1 MTATRSTQATGPTQ
15 TTGPAQEYAG
25 DDPTDITDGE
35 LVSAILVLGRMTR
48 VLGRLDTGLSF
59 PQYRLL
65 TLLAEGDE
73 RSTAIASHLAVSKP
87 TITNAVEALVELGH
101 LHRLADTDDRR
112 VTWLQITPSGTRAL
126 ERANSAY
133 VDRFSPTVRAMRD
146 PATFIA
152 QLREFNDVLNAE
164 RERSSNRAREATV
177 KSRQE

>member
-1 MTATRSTQATGPTQ
+1 MGAAASSDEYAER
-15 TTGPAQEYAG
+15 ELYAG
-25 DDPTDITDGE
+25 DDPTQISDAE
-35 LVSAILVLGRMTR
+35 LVAAIRVLGRMTR
-48 VLGRLDTGLSF
+48 VLGRLETGLSF

-65 TLLAEGDE
+65 TLLAEGNE
-73 RSTAIASHLAVSKP
+73 RSTAIAQHLAVSKP

-112 VTWLQITPSGTRAL
+112 VTWLELTPSGTRAL

-133 VDRFSPTVRAMRD
+133 VDRFGPTVRAMHN
-146 PATFIA
+146 PATFVA